1 MTHFIKKL
9 RRKLDSIAWTL
20 ASTGIMMILLGILV
34 VFFNFFTRL
43 VFGFII
49 ILLAIIF
56 IYLADKFWWLKR
68 ELDQLFRIK

>member
-1 MTHFIKKL
+1 MNHFLKKL
-9 RRKLDSIAWTL
+9 RRKTDQLAWTM
-20 ASTGIMMILLGILV
+20 ATTGVTMILLGILV

-49 ILLAIIF
+49 ILLAMVF

-68 ELDQLFRIK
+68 ELDLLFKIK